1 MPTGTVKLDVSYRD
15 TLTVTEEVS
24 RLHHAASWFYSWT
37 SLLEVFKPGAALLG
51 GGGIM
56 CLPWWAHA
64 KANTHE

>member
-51 GGGIM
+51 GG
-56 CLPWWAHA
+56 A
-64 KANTHE
+64 